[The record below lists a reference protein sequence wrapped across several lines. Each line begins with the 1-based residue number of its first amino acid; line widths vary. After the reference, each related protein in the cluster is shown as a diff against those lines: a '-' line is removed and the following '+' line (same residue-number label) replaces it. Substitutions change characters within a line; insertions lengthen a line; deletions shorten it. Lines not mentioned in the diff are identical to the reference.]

1 MNKNV
6 GKKVLATTLATNMLL
21 GGASIVKTQN
31 VASAWWW
38 QQKHT
43 QEEIDSL
50 YRENNNAYQCI
61 MEATKK
67 LDDLQE
73 AGSFI
78 GKATELKD
86 ECDNKEKTY
95 DNAVDFQKKFKD
107 LQGKIDVKLN
117 LQEITR
123 RQKAEEAEQEARLAE
138 LERLKKAEEAEI
150 EHKRKLEEAEAQH
163 RREMEAQKLLMEKE
177 ERDRLE
183 AIHNAKVS
191 LSDKFFAIKRKSLKD
206 VELQE
211 NIDHLNSLADELDNK
226 IESIDNLNR
235 VDAVEVLI
243 TEFLEEVEVVL
254 SSEAKLRQE
263 EFEKKL
269 KESKENLSSV
279 AVELQDLLSNLDEE
293 NERFSVINEAIES
306 YVSVI
311 ESLSNLEDVN
321 SVQKDFDELQAEI
334 NSLLELQAQ
343 KEEEKRVLEELE
355 RQIENSRDPKAQLEM
370 LSEGKISLD
379 DVIGGNQKAK
389 AKALTLLKAYERYN
403 KGGKIVPSKGLLFYG
418 PPGTGKTS
426 FVTAFAAEQGLEL
439 FFVNPSLVMGDNG
452 ERKVLETFEQAKK
465 AAQVSSKPVILL
477 IDEIDA
483 VAQKRSSSSSDKVLV
498 MLMNEID
505 KLKASDN
512 VIVLA
517 TTNRREALDQAII
530 RSGRLDQSVEV
541 GYPNSED
548 KEKIVN
554 IYLKHL
560 KVAEDFNIKAYTEK
574 MRGFCGADIKRVVD
588 IAISSAMDRQ
598 NVESFSAL
606 VITNADFQSGIAT
619 IMDEK
624 TTVY

>member
-50 YRENNNAYQCI
+50 YRDNNNAYQCI

-78 GKATELKD
+78 GKATELKEESD
-86 ECDNKEKTY
+86 GKAKTY

-138 LERLKKAEEAEI
+138 IERLKKAEEAEI

-183 AIHNAKVS
+183 AIHNAKVA
-191 LSDKFFAIKRKSLKD
+191 LSDKFFAIKRKALKD

-211 NIDHLNSLADELDNK
+211 NIDHLNSLADELDSK
-226 IESIDNLNR
+226 IENIDNLNR
-235 VDAVEVLI
+235 VDAVETLI
-243 TEFLEEVEVVL
+243 TEFLAEVEVVL
-254 SSEAKLRQE
+254 SNEAKLRQE
-263 EFEKKL
+263 EFEKKVR
-269 KESKENLSSV
+269 EAKENLAGV
-279 AVELQDLLSNLDEE
+279 AAELQNLLSNLDEE
-293 NERFSVINEAIES
+293 NERFAIINEAIDS

-311 ESLSNLEDVN
+311 ENLSNLDDVN
-321 SVQKDFDELQAEI
+321 SIQKDFDELQAEI

-355 RQIENSRDPKAQLEM
+355 RQIENSRDPKAQLEL

-379 DVIGGNQKAK
+379 DVVGGNKKAK

-439 FFVNPSLVMGDNG
+439 FLVTPSLVMGDNG

-505 KLKASDN
+505 KLKAGDN

-548 KEKIVN
+548 KEKIIN

-560 KVAEDFNIKAYTEK
+560 KVADDFNVKAYIEK

-588 IAISSAMDRQ
+588 IAISSAMERQ

-606 VITNADFQSGIAT
+606 VITNADFQAGVAT